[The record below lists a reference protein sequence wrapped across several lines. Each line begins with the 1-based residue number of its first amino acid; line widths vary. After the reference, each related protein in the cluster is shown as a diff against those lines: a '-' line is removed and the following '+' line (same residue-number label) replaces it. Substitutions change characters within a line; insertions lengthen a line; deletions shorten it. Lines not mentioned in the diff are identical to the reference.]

1 MKGIPALHWTTVHS
15 AFGNRDRSE
24 KTSFSATSRSIAATF
39 HLPGRLKI
47 SGISPGLFDPTLK
60 IDQLEADERRR
71 DVQQR
76 RKLSEPEQHA
86 FELHTGSSTV
96 FGSLRECRNTSIAAG
111 LKHGNRPLSRSQ
123 QPWKRQASLTELLLS
138 GPTFRETIGHNRK
151 SSEHSS
157 MLKKT
162 TTQYIF
168 KKEVAD
174 KPVQLQ
180 GFAVAEKSRVV
191 AQRTVQERGEA
202 QSLQPV
208 KFEKLQSQRQTM
220 LGDLHENAT
229 GKRCASGNIGELLQ
243 EEPTKDSPRESASPA
258 LPAVSTTPSLRLANY
273 SAPNATNSLT
283 RHTQTTETGWLNLL
297 SCTIQRVDEI
307 QRKLVEL
314 AFQIPESPPVEL
326 RRSDDPKTQLW
337 LECVLIELAEV
348 LRTGPAQGT
357 AKGTASLL
365 VFLQEQQG
373 QLLSATRI
381 WQLLQEV
388 RHFLEQAAQHKF
400 AQCYVHCQVEAQECR
415 RDAKASKDFC
425 SKALWRRHRQRH
437 CSQHEAKL
445 RSESCCFNDKRSNGC
460 QFHCQRVA
468 SAEHRRFGYIDIP
481 PKTVKK
487 HVTKECSKIIGHIHA
502 DKSLNAQPEEPPKH
516 SRTRILDSLCI
527 CAPVPQATKSTLE
540 NRWLS
545 LPTTSSPGTGLSNK
559 VPITLLKASTW
570 TSQNDTIGLFEEK
583 RFPSPCCIECLGRA
597 EPQIR
602 VNEAIPSHMLE
613 CIFRV
618 QEAESR
624 AEATLKNVGESKRMS
639 FDHEQRDRDAYDQ
652 NTHQRKL
659 SFFPVYAYGTAS
671 KEIHKRG
678 LNGSKTGT
686 EMESAIRGTSRGHL
700 QPTLEVAIEER
711 ILAFRNSRKQVLL
724 IEEPLLQ
731 QDCLQEA
738 LLRFE
743 QEGKK
748 CRYIGDEVGGVWTL
762 HAAIAGQVISDE
774 VEQLVLFM
782 DTVSSTFVGQLLHAE
797 ALRMAKRTELIPF
810 SEPDITC
817 GPS

>member
-326 RRSDDPKTQLW
+326 RRSSRASCLVPREFGNCSKKCGIFWNRRHNINLLNATY
-337 LECVLIELAEV
+337 
-348 LRTGPAQGT
+348 T
-357 AKGTASLL
+357 AKSKHK
-365 VFLQEQQG
+365 
-373 QLLSATRI
+373 SAEEMQKPQKT
-381 WQLLQEV
+381 
-388 RHFLEQAAQHKF
+388 F
-400 AQCYVHCQVEAQECR
+400 A
-415 RDAKASKDFC
+415 
-425 SKALWRRHRQRH
+425 RRH
-437 CSQHEAKL
+437 CGAATD
-445 RSESCCFNDKRSNGC
+445 ND
-460 QFHCQRVA
+460 
-468 SAEHRRFGYIDIP
+468 
-481 PKTVKK
+481 TV
-487 HVTKECSKIIGHIHA
+487 
-502 DKSLNAQPEEPPKH
+502 LNAQPEEPPKH